1 MNDEHNRWGV
11 LNVRKII
18 VTSALIYANGEV
30 HLGHVTSTYLPADIF
45 VRFCRLNGYQVVHV
59 SATDDFGTPISIEAN
74 KKGVKPEDFVAF
86 WNKKDREDFADLG
99 ISFDIFDQTS
109 SEENR
114 KLTQHFFKKLD
125 ENGYIYEQDVLQP
138 FCESCNRFLPDRYI
152 KGTCPFD
159 DCGATEQYSDS
170 CEVCGRPIEPGVIKT
185 PHCAICGSKPITRL
199 SKHYFFKLSE
209 FSDPLKKWLK
219 QNQNLQHDVKNY
231 VLNWIDE
238 GLRDWDITRN
248 LSWGIPVPSID
259 NRDKVLYVW
268 FNNHLGYISTAQK
281 LFAEKGDED
290 GRKTWNGSEIFHF
303 IGKDIVYHHYLYLP
317 AMRMGVNEYKLPD
330 YIPTRGYFTLQGRK
344 FSKSREWYISVRDF
358 LTRFPAD
365 YLRFYLAIITPY
377 SQTDVN
383 FDWQD
388 FENRINNELIA
399 NVGNFVHRVLT
410 FTWSQYKGQVP
421 EPSSLDDLDKELKE
435 ELVNVVKE
443 VAVEINQI
451 ELSKG
456 LRRILAFSAFCNKY
470 FQTKAPWKRR
480 EARNTTLYLCVN
492 AVRSLAILLEPYIPF
507 SAQKIWQ
514 QLNLKG
520 NVSKQ
525 TWVSAQELKVT
536 KGHKIVEPQTLFV
549 RVQDAEKQ

>member
-1 MNDEHNRWGV
+1 M

-45 VRFCRLNGYQVVHV
+45 VRFCRLNGDQVIHV

-99 ISFDIFDQTS
+99 ISFDIFDRTS

-138 FCESCNRFLPDRYI
+138 FCENCDRFLPDRYI

-170 CEVCGRPIEPGVIKT
+170 CEVCGRPIEPGAIKA
-185 PHCAICGSKPITRL
+185 PHCAICGSKPITRS

-209 FSDPLKKWLK
+209 FSNPLKNWLK
-219 QNQNLQHDVKNY
+219 QNQNLQLDVKNY

-238 GLRDWDITRN
+238 GLRDWDITRD

-259 NRDKVLYVW
+259 DKDKVLYVW

-290 GRKTWNGSEIFHF
+290 GRKTWNASAIFHF

-317 AMRMGVNEYKLPD
+317 AMRMGVDEYKLPD

-358 LTRFPAD
+358 LTKFPAD

-377 SQTDVN
+377 SQADVN

-421 EPSSLDDLDKELKE
+421 ESASLCDVDKELKE

-443 VAVEINQI
+443 AATEINQI

-470 FQTKAPWKRR
+470 FQTKAPWKNR
-480 EARNTTLYLCVN
+480 ETRNTTLYLCVN

-514 QLNLKG
+514 QLNLKD
-520 NVSKQ
+520 NVSEQ
-525 TWVSAQELKVT
+525 TWGSAKELKVPE
-536 KGHKIVEPQTLFV
+536 GHKIVKPETLFE